1 MKKIFSAALA
11 TSLVAVLA
19 SCSCGDKCSDACS
32 TTLSGINPAD
42 YDTAVCVAYNYEEG
56 KFYNDEANAK
66 EVKLYT
72 LKNKNGMEVCITNF
86 GGRIVSIMVSN
97 KEGKMVDVCC
107 GFDKVE
113 NYFPWNY
120 ETDFGCSV
128 GRYANRIDGGTFTLP
143 GETEPIVLAKNNN
156 GHASL
161 HGGYTGWQYGVYDV
175 KEATDNT
182 LLLSMVS
189 AAGDNNFPGNL
200 DVTVKY
206 ELTDNNEIV
215 INWNG
220 TTDAPTVLNM
230 TNHTY
235 FNLSGDLNNTIDES
249 VLQVNADN
257 YTPADEWY
265 IPTGEICSVEGTAF
279 DFREPKAIGTNFGD
293 ENPELI
299 AAGGGYDHNWC
310 LNTKGNQDEVCV
322 TMTDPRSGIKLE
334 VYTNEPGIQCYTA
347 NFQDGTRPGKGGIM
361 YQKHCAICLESQ
373 KYPDS
378 PNKYQLP
385 GWEQSNPFI
394 SPEKPYHS
402 YCKYAFSIAE

>member
-1 MKKIFSAALA
+1 MKKFFSAALA
-11 TSLVAVLA
+11 TSFVAVLA
-19 SCSCGDKCSDACS
+19 ACSGSKCQESCS

-42 YDTAVCVAYNYEEG
+42 YDTAVCVAYDYEQN
-56 KFYNDEANAK
+56 KFYNDTANAK

-86 GGRIVSIMVSN
+86 GGRIVSIMVPN

-143 GETEPIVLAKNNN
+143 GESEPVVLAKNNN

-161 HGGYTGWQYGVYDV
+161 HGGYTGWQYGVYSV
-175 KEATDNT
+175 VEATDNV

-189 AAGDNNFPGNL
+189 PAGDNYFPGNL

-206 ELTDNNEIV
+206 ELTDDNEIV
-215 INWNG
+215 INWDG

-249 VLQVNADN
+249 ILQVNADN

-265 IPTGEICSVEGTAF
+265 IPTGKIRPVEGTAF

-293 ENPELI
+293 ENPELV

-310 LNTKGNQDEVCV
+310 LNTKGNQEEVCV
-322 TMTDPRSGIKLE
+322 TMTDPRSGIKLD

-385 GWEQSNPFI
+385 GWELCDPFI
-394 SPEKPYHS
+394 TPEKPYHS